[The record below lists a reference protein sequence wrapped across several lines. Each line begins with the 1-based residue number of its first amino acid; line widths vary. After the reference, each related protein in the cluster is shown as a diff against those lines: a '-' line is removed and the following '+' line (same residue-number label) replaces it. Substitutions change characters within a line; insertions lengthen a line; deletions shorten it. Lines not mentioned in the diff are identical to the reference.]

1 MDEANELVLQHLRT
15 LRVPEELAQ
24 QLREALK
31 RAKYE
36 SLPEE
41 VACSSSLVRLLAQA
55 QAERSETQSLGGL
68 TADDCSGEGGGVGAV
83 PNGGFSTV
91 AIPWPEGP
99 LVQADP
105 VTRTGGSWPQE
116 VCSFGWPVAVTLH
129 VYDLGPSGGCRALNA
144 VLRFLSMGVFHCGVE
159 VYGREW
165 SYRKCVAGTGVFS
178 CRPRSCPGQ
187 SYSESIV
194 MGQMALPK
202 CDVLRLINS
211 LSKKWS
217 GADYNTLKR
226 NCCHFCKDLC
236 QLLNVGAVPERVLA
250 AAATGEYLE
259 LRERTLRAS
268 VLRSLRSEVCCSAS
282 DLDCE
287 VEEVAEAMPRLAPP
301 SNTAYPSQTLPSK
314 LEADLMNEYFLTTQT
329 VKL

>member
-129 VYDLGPSGGCRALNA
+129 VYDLGPVSRWLVNPWAMHLGDN
-144 VLRFLSMGVFHCGVE
+144 GVFHVGLEVLNTEWCFEERGGV
-159 VYGREW
+159 GRHAAARHPRHPYRESVPLGESPLCPKQIMQVMLDLRKAW
-165 SYRKCVAGTGVFS
+165 PPGSYHFLQRNCVDFAE
-178 CRPRSCPGQ
+178 RLHA
-187 SYSESIV
+187 E
-194 MGQMALPK
+194 
-202 CDVLRLINS
+202 LRLPEPFPAWVRGCSKGVLQHTPLAS
-211 LSKKWS
+211 LKCSS
-217 GADYNTLKR
+217 T
-226 NCCHFCKDLC
+226 DL
-236 QLLNVGAVPERVLA
+236 E
-250 AAATGEYLE
+250 
-259 LRERTLRAS
+259 
-268 VLRSLRSEVCCSAS
+268 
-282 DLDCE
+282 
-287 VEEVAEAMPRLAPP
+287 
-301 SNTAYPSQTLPSK
+301 
-314 LEADLMNEYFLTTQT
+314 F
-329 VKL
+329 